1 MDGGIRYFSGSTTK
15 VFFSG
20 RTTNVKVTPPP
31 LELFGSWG
39 FGNFFSIKSV
49 FSFLIGSG
57 GRTTKNPWEG
67 VFPFRSTSIKK
78 SQFTEIQ

>member
-57 GRTTKNPWEG
+57 GRTTKNPWASS
-67 VFPFRSTSIKK
+67 PRSTSIKK
-78 SQFTEIQ
+78 SKFMEIQ